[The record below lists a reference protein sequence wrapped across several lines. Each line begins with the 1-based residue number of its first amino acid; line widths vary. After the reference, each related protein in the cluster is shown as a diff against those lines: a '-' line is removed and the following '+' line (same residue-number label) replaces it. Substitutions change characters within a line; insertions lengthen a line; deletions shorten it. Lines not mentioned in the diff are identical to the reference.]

1 MTRNNSKPTPR
12 RVLLWSVAM
21 AVLAL
26 AASSVQGAAQA
37 PIYGLW
43 RDQSG
48 GLWCGGTCGEGQAC
62 CTITPVQPA
71 PAP

>member
-1 MTRNNSKPTPR
+1 MIKHNRKATPR
-12 RVLLWSVAM
+12 RVLLWSA
-21 AVLAL
+21 AASLLAL
-26 AASSVQGAAQA
+26 AASSVQSAAQA

-43 RDQSG
+43 RDQTG
-48 GLWCGGTCGEGQAC
+48 GLWCGGTRGDGQSC

>member
-1 MTRNNSKPTPR
+1 MINQNPKATRRS
-12 RVLLWSVAM
+12 VLLWGM
-21 AVLAL
+21 AAAILAL
-26 AASSVQGAAQA
+26 AAGSVQSAAQA
-37 PIYGLW
+37 PIHGLW

-48 GLWCGGTCGEGQAC
+48 GLWCGGACGEGQAC